1 MSESNFNK
9 ISTRAKRGRAWERS
23 TRCSRQPPVVGQPT
37 LAQQAGTSD
46 TTLGNLGTAEKGH
59 ERSCYPL
66 LHHQMHVRPLQTP
79 ATLSQKTI
87 LLQSSTRLSEHY
99 QTPHWVR
106 NAHQL
111 DPHFRQNHSMRT
123 LQLELKHWLIW
134 RGGTTCHLLVRT
146 LTVFSVSSITPYM
159 YTRYEG

>member
-9 ISTRAKRGRAWERS
+9 ISTRAKRGQARECS

-59 ERSCYPL
+59 ERSCHPL
-66 LHHQMHVRPLQTP
+66 LHHQMPVRPLQTP
-79 ATLSQKTI
+79 VTLSQKTI
-87 LLQSSTRLSEHY
+87 LLQSSTRSSERY
-99 QTPHWVR
+99 QTTYCVR

-111 DPHFRQNHSMRT
+111 GPHLRRNHSMKT
-123 LQLELKHWLIW
+123 LQLELKH
-134 RGGTTCHLLVRT
+134 
-146 LTVFSVSSITPYM
+146 
-159 YTRYEG
+159 